1 MQANFQSAISQ
12 IIPYDLNTII
22 KQIYQYKCF
31 EVNINR
37 ALLLGDNKNVAK
49 ICLINGYWFN
59 HWKKVSCYQIMKN
72 EVDLNF
78 PNNNDTFNILSYV
91 GPNPQSPIPNPQ
103 SPIPNPHLIS

>member
-1 MQANFQSAISQ
+1 MQVNFQSAISQ

-49 ICLINGYWFN
+49 VCLINGYWFN

-72 EVDLNF
+72 EVDINF
-78 PNNNDTFNILSYV
+78 QNNNDTFNILCNGLNTIFQNINSFEKFER
-91 GPNPQSPIPNPQ
+91 NIR
-103 SPIPNPHLIS
+103 